1 MNFYIYFIN
10 RIRVIIKS
18 FLKYEK
24 KIEQYLTYLKWKK
37 RIKNSELTD
46 IDFNDNLDE
55 LNSNQNN
62 HILPKK
68 IAICIAFYFKNEKI
82 ELLKETC
89 STLNELGEYVD
100 VTIITNEINDS
111 KINKLKNELNKILK
125 NLNIFIAKD
134 LQDPR
139 LLPWCHYLIMR
150 EKIID
155 NSYSHFIF
163 LEDDIKI
170 TKKNIVY
177 WINARKALK
186 LSNLIPSFIRTEINY
201 IDKKIY
207 ATDYI
212 KRNNLKK
219 LPKIFSKKNNLAF
232 TNTIYPYQGMYLYD
246 RELMNEHLNG
256 PSSSPDFGH
265 GAFDINSININA
277 INMDIVAKANAGL
290 TYKDVPL
297 GFLNRYVVPI
307 DLDKKLAKNYS
318 LIQHLSNEYANKK
331 TPFGKIRIND
341 LFF

>member
-1 MNFYIYFIN
+1 M
-10 RIRVIIKS
+10 
-18 FLKYEK
+18 
-24 KIEQYLTYLKWKK
+24 
-37 RIKNSELTD
+37 
-46 IDFNDNLDE
+46 
-55 LNSNQNN
+55 
-62 HILPKK
+62 
-68 IAICIAFYFKNEKI
+68 
-82 ELLKETC
+82 
-89 STLNELGEYVD
+89 D
-100 VTIITNEINDS
+100 VTIITNENNDS

-139 LLPWCHYLIMR
+139 LLPWCHFLIMR

-201 IDKKIY
+201 NDKKIY

-232 TNTIYPYQGMYLYD
+232 TNTTYPYQGMYLYD

-256 PSSSPDFGH
+256 PSSSP
-265 GAFDINSININA
+265 AFDINSININA

-307 DLDKKLAKNYS
+307 DLDKKLVKNYS

>member
-100 VTIITNEINDS
+100 VTIITNENNDS

-150 EKIID
+150 EKIIEYLFAYIIWTIASLLCCIWFFKAVVYGGD
-155 NSYSHFIF
+155 LAD
-163 LEDDIKI
+163 LELPP
-170 TKKNIVY
+170 
-177 WINARKALK
+177 RP
-186 LSNLIPSFIRTEINY
+186 IPHK
-201 IDKKIY
+201 IDK
-207 ATDYI
+207 
-212 KRNNLKK
+212 
-219 LPKIFSKKNNLAF
+219 
-232 TNTIYPYQGMYLYD
+232 
-246 RELMNEHLNG
+246 
-256 PSSSPDFGH
+256 
-265 GAFDINSININA
+265 
-277 INMDIVAKANAGL
+277 
-290 TYKDVPL
+290 
-297 GFLNRYVVPI
+297 
-307 DLDKKLAKNYS
+307 
-318 LIQHLSNEYANKK
+318 
-331 TPFGKIRIND
+331 
-341 LFF
+341 